1 MFIGFNRQVLL
12 LAHKHRAHKQRTTST
27 FANYLLQVPLQA
39 TCYEQM
45 SSDMDIDLKKLMSTG
60 PQEWE
65 HELELEVQEWKRQLK
80 VHASEEV
87 CKALETAVNTHITSV
102 NLSPPPVQKQKAFH
116 YSSHEKYLQ
125 ALAEA
130 PAYAPKRLHDSVNAE
145 EPSTKVAKALAEAPA
160 YAPKRLRDSVNAEE
174 PSTKVAKAQ
183 EKKVPTGASSG
194 ASTESANVDP
204 IFGDN
209 GKFWREMCWS

>member
-45 SSDMDIDLKKLMSTG
+45 SSDMDIDLEK
-60 PQEWE
+60 
-65 HELELEVQEWKRQLK
+65 
-80 VHASEEV
+80 HASELV
-87 CKALETAVNTHITSV
+87 YKALETAVITHITSV

-116 YSSHEKYLQ
+116 YSSHKKYRQ

-130 PAYAPKRLHDSVNAE
+130 PAYAQKRLRDSVNAE

-209 GKFWREMCWS
+209 GQFWREMCWSEW

>member
-39 TCYEQM
+39 TRYEQM
-45 SSDMDIDLKKLMSTG
+45 SSDMDIDLEKLMSTG

-65 HELELEVQEWKRQLK
+65 RELELEVQEWKRQLD

-87 CKALETAVNTHITSV
+87 CKALETAVITHITSV

-116 YSSHEKYLQ
+116 YSSREKYLQ
-125 ALAEA
+125 
-130 PAYAPKRLHDSVNAE
+130 
-145 EPSTKVAKALAEAPA
+145 ALAEAPA

>member
-45 SSDMDIDLKKLMSTG
+45 SSDMDIDLEK
-60 PQEWE
+60 
-65 HELELEVQEWKRQLK
+65 
-80 VHASEEV
+80 HASELV
-87 CKALETAVNTHITSV
+87 YKALETAVITHITSV

-116 YSSHEKYLQ
+116 YSSHKKYRQ
-125 ALAEA
+125 
-130 PAYAPKRLHDSVNAE
+130 
-145 EPSTKVAKALAEAPA
+145 ALAEAPA

-209 GKFWREMCWS
+209 GQFWREMCWSEW